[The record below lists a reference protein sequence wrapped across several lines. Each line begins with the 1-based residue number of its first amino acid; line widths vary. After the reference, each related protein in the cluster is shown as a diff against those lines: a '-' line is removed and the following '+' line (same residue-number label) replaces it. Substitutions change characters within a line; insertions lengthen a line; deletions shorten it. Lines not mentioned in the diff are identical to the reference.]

1 MARKQTEKAAPKIG
15 RQLPTRAVT
24 LPYTYTSGP
33 EAVALYNTDDRRAF
47 PWQAH
52 LLDDLLAYND
62 EGLWVHSRFGLCVSR
77 RNGKNEVVVMLE
89 LWAIN
94 NGYRVLHTAHRNT
107 TAHSAFERLYDAM
120 ARAGI
125 MVSSSYRALGRETI
139 SSGQGRVE
147 FRTRTAKG
155 GLGEGFDFLI
165 VDEAQE
171 YQDDQESALKYV
183 VTDSENPLTL
193 LLGTPPTPI
202 SSGTVFVKYRTA
214 VLNGKAA
221 NAGWAEWGVETET
234 DPQDRAAWYE
244 TNPSLGLKLTE
255 RAVAD
260 EITGDIVD
268 FNIQRL
274 GMWYTNNLKSAISAH
289 LWASAKCDKLPPLKG
304 KMYVGIKYGHDG
316 ENVSLSLAIQTPG
329 NPRRVFVEGYD
340 CRPISAGTSWIVEF
354 LAAAGPGVK
363 VAVVDGPAYTATL
376 SNALKAEGVKV
387 RLKLPSVAQIISAN
401 ASFEQ
406 ALEAGQLLHMGQP
419 ALEQIATNC
428 EKRPIGPRGGFG
440 YQSILAG
447 ADVSL
452 LDSVILAFS
461 EAINDRTADR
471 RQTVRY

>member
-1 MARKQTEKAAPKIG
+1 MAKKQTENTTPKIG

-24 LPYTYTSGP
+24 LPYNYTSGP
-33 EAVALYNTDDRRAF
+33 EAVELYNTDDRQAF

-52 LLDDLLAYND
+52 LLDDILAYNE

-107 TAHSAFERLYDAM
+107 TAHSAFERLYEAL

-125 MVSSSYRALGRETI
+125 MVTSSYRALGRETL
-139 SSGQGRVE
+139 SVGQGRVE

-165 VDEAQE
+165 IDEAQE

-183 VTDSENPLTL
+183 VTDSTNPLTL

-202 SSGTVFVKYRTA
+202 SSGTIFVKYRTA
-214 VLNGKAA
+214 VLNGKAE
-221 NAGWAEWGVETET
+221 NAGWAEWGVEKET

-274 GMWYTNNLKSAISAH
+274 GMWYTNNLKSAISVA
-289 LWASAKCDKLPPLKG
+289 LWHSAKADKLPPLRG
-304 KMYVGIKYGHDG
+304 KMYVGIKYGRDG
-316 ENVSLSLAIQTPG
+316 ENVSLSLAFLSCVL
-329 NPRRVFVEGYD
+329 PRV
-340 CRPISAGTSWIVEF
+340 ISF
-354 LAAAGPGVK
+354 R
-363 VAVVDGPAYTATL
+363 GPAGDQGCHCGRPGL
-376 SNALKAEGVKV
+376 CRNA
-387 RLKLPSVAQIISAN
+387 P
-401 ASFEQ
+401 
-406 ALEAGQLLHMGQP
+406 
-419 ALEQIATNC
+419 
-428 EKRPIGPRGGFG
+428 KRPK
-440 YQSILAG
+440 S
-447 ADVSL
+447 
-452 LDSVILAFS
+452 
-461 EAINDRTADR
+461 R
-471 RQTVRY
+471 RRKAPHKAANRRPDHKRKCGL

>member
-1 MARKQTEKAAPKIG
+1 MAKKKTDTAAPKIG

-33 EAVALYNTDDRRAF
+33 EAVELYNTADRQAF

-52 LLDDLLAYND
+52 LLDDILAYND

-107 TAHSAFERLYDAM
+107 TAHSAFERLYEAL

-125 MVSSSYRALGRETI
+125 MVTSSYRALGRETL
-139 SSGQGRVE
+139 SVGQGRVE

-183 VTDSENPLTL
+183 VTDSTNPLTL

-202 SSGTVFVKYRTA
+202 SSGTIFVKFRTA
-214 VLNGKAA
+214 VLNGKTT
-221 NAGWAEWGVETET
+221 NAGWAEWGVEKET

-274 GMWYTNNLKSAISAH
+274 GMWYTNNLKSAISAA
-289 LWASAKCDKLPPLKG
+289 LWASAKCAQLPALKG

-316 ENVSLSLAIQTPG
+316 ENVALSVAINTTDT
-329 NPRRVFVEGYD
+329 PRRVFVECYD
-340 CRPISAGTSWIVEF
+340 CRPISAGASWIVQF
-354 LAAAGPGVK
+354 LAAAAPAIK
-363 VAVVDGPAYTATL
+363 EAVVDGPAYTDTL
-376 SNALKAEGVKV
+376 RTALKSEGVKV
-387 RLKLPSVAQIISAN
+387 RLKLPTVAQIISAN

-406 ALEAGQLLHMGQP
+406 ALEGGQISHLGQP
-419 ALEQIATNC
+419 SLEQIVTNC

-447 ADVSL
+447 ADVAL
-452 LDSVILAFS
+452 LDSVILAFAS
-461 EAINDRTADR
+461 AFGDTAPTR